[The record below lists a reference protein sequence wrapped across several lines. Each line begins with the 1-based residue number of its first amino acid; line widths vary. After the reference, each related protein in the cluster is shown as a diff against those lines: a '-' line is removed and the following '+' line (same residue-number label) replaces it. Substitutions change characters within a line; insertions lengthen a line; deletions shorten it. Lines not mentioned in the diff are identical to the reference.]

1 MLQWI
6 AAPWEFPMRHPLI
19 PVFVLL
25 GAVLLEIYGFAWV
38 GGTVGALST
47 VVLVVLTAAI
57 GLWVFRIQGITHWRR
72 MQQMLSQGE
81 IPARHLLEAW
91 LLMLAAVLLLLPG
104 FFSDAA
110 GFALLVPPV
119 RSGAAGW
126 LLKRRSVW
134 VAAARGSASGQGETI
149 EGEYRKRESKR
160 LQDKQD
166 H

>member
-1 MLQWI
+1 
-6 AAPWEFPMRHPLI
+6 MRHPLI
-19 PVFVLL
+19 PVFVFL
-25 GAVLLEIYGFAWV
+25 GVVLLEIYGFAWV

-134 VAAARGSASGQGETI
+134 VSAARGSASAQGETI
-149 EGEYRKRESKR
+149 EGEYRKRESER

-166 H
+166 R